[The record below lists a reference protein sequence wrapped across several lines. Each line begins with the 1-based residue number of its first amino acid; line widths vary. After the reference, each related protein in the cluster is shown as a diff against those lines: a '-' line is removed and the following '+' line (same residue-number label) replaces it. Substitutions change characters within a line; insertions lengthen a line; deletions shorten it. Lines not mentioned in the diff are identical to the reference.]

1 MTDQKPVIQQK
12 KKGRSLRYILT
23 LWFLIFSIIPLLL
36 ITLYS
41 LFEFQTVFN
50 EEQHRRLESHF
61 KEIAISLN
69 ISEDQLRMQ
78 TQQHA
83 KDSQLISTLSTS
95 STNQTEDLFKE
106 WMDIYPISQISL
118 FDDKGASKLILF
130 KDANKNIQKREVLY
144 LPSEL
149 RDELQIA
156 EYRSFRDIYEDHI
169 ELAIYSKILVEDEIK
184 GFIQEVRNIGKNDLN
199 YYKEILNVDLV
210 VLDNEYNPMIAT
222 HDDLLSQDRWFFNPK
237 SRNFINQIRPYNLHV
252 ESIDSERN
260 RIHLGVTTIKT
271 TSQYTMINRISK
283 ALLTGLGVIIFFLIV
298 IWILVSRMIVR
309 PISNL
314 VGATKQI
321 ESGQLGAQISIHGPK
336 EINELIETFN
346 NMSLR
351 IAESIHELESAN
363 KQLQETQA
371 QLVHSAKMVSLGQLV
386 AGVAH
391 ELNNPIGFIYA
402 NMTHLEIYSKNLIEL
417 SDLMQKSPKKATK
430 FKQDIDYD
438 YLIKDLPKLIKSCQ
452 DGSQRLMDIVSG
464 LRTFSRLDD
473 SNLQD
478 YHLEK
483 NIKNTLDLLSG
494 EIKTRIQVHLDL
506 KDIPTIQCHAGQI
519 NQVFMNI
526 ISNAAAAIEDK
537 GNIWITAKKEAPNIK
552 IEIKDDGKGIDADKI
567 SHIFDPFFTTKDVG
581 QGTGLGLSISYNIIQ
596 KHGGSITVQSEKSK
610 GSTFVITLP
619 LKALIKDS

>member
-1 MTDQKPVIQQK
+1 MKNNKTIIK
-12 KKGRSLRYILT
+12 KKKPGRSLRYILT

-41 LFEFQTVFN
+41 LFEFQVVFN
-50 EEQHRRLESHF
+50 EEQQKRLKSHF
-61 KEIAISLN
+61 KEVAISLN
-69 ISEDQLRMQ
+69 ISENQLRLY
-78 TQQHA
+78 TLQHA
-83 KDSQLISTLSTS
+83 KDPQLISALSKTS
-95 STNQTEDLFKE
+95 INQAEDIFRQ

-118 FDDKGASKLILF
+118 FDAKGASHLILF
-130 KDANKNIQKREVLY
+130 RDSNKNIQKKEVLY
-144 LPSEL
+144 LPPRL
-149 RDELQIA
+149 RDELQA
-156 EYRSFRDIYEDHI
+156 VEYRSFRDIYADHI
-169 ELAIYSKILVEDEIK
+169 ELATYSKVLVEDEVK
-184 GFIQEVRNIGKNDLN
+184 GFIQEVRNIGKHDLN
-199 YYKEILNVDLV
+199 YFKEMLNVDFV

-237 SRNFINQIRPYNLHV
+237 SRNFTNQIRPYNLHV
-252 ESIDSERN
+252 DSIDSEKQ
-260 RIHLGVTTIKT
+260 RINLGVTTVKT

-314 VGATKQI
+314 VTATKEI
-321 ESGQLGAQISIHGPK
+321 ESGKLGTQISIHGPM

-351 IAESIHELESAN
+351 VEESIHKLESAN
-363 KQLQETQA
+363 KQLQEKQT
-371 QLVHSAKMVSLGQLV
+371 QLVHSAKMISLGQLV

-402 NMTHLEIYSKNLIEL
+402 NMTHLETYSKNLINL
-417 SDLMQKSPKKATK
+417 ANMMQKSPEEITK
-430 FKQDIDYD
+430 FKKNIDYD

-452 DGSQRLMDIVSG
+452 DGSQRLTDIVSG

-494 EIKTRIQVHLDL
+494 EIKTR
-506 KDIPTIQCHAGQI
+506 
-519 NQVFMNI
+519 N
-526 ISNAAAAIEDK
+526 S
-537 GNIWITAKKEAPNIK
+537 
-552 IEIKDDGKGIDADKI
+552 
-567 SHIFDPFFTTKDVG
+567 S
-581 QGTGLGLSISYNIIQ
+581 
-596 KHGGSITVQSEKSK
+596 
-610 GSTFVITLP
+610 P
-619 LKALIKDS
+619 L